1 MFLNYITIN
10 DRKLREKREKKRL
23 KKHFWYNY
31 ATVEKLGI
39 WRFGDVSAA
48 AASFFFSCLLPKYM
62 SFLYIIAPRFS
73 VSDAR
78 ISRE

>member
-10 DRKLREKREKKRL
+10 DRKLREKKEKKKKS

-31 ATVEKLGI
+31 ATVEKLGV

-48 AASFFFSCLLPKYM
+48 AASFIFFHA
-62 SFLYIIAPRFS
+62 SFRNTCPFCI
-73 VSDAR
+73 
-78 ISRE
+78 